1 MYSED
6 SGSIGGKVE
15 MNAHGDYAD
24 GSRMRIVFLCD
35 QYPPVVWDGAGTYT
49 HAAAHALAELGHD
62 VHVVACEGRRWS
74 DTVDGGVS
82 VHRRPALTIPVT
94 KLLGPF
100 RRLVIGAHS
109 PRDSLSIRASLAAS
123 YALWM
128 RLLHLRPD
136 VVETQDGE
144 TRGLFFAL
152 RHSVPLVIYL
162 HTPTMLDVW
171 LMGRPLSWRGR
182 LADRIDRLSSDRAD
196 VLTSPSQLLVDT
208 LRRFGWLEGEVP
220 EIIPPPAPAGPW
232 AEVSSALPTDPVVLV
247 AGRQEWRKGGDVIVE
262 ALPRLVGIEGVE
274 GLFAGASSGL
284 VGGRPYQ
291 EWLSDRA
298 DAVGAPCRFLGPVR
312 RDAMADLYGRSRVV
326 AVPSRYENFSTV
338 AVEAMA
344 CGRPVV
350 CSATGGIAPLVERW
364 GAGTVVPPDDP
375 VALAGALAPFLASP
389 EWAAEVGERGRTAV
403 RRELDPEVIARREA
417 AYEKA
422 VEKHHAR
429 ARSTRAAAA
438 SA

>member
-220 EIIPPPAPAGPW
+220 EIIPPGACGAMGRGFFGSAHRSRRVGGRAPGVEKGRGRDCRGTP
-232 AEVSSALPTDPVVLV
+232 ETRRDRRRGGSVRRCFLRTGGRSALPGMAQRPS
-247 AGRQEWRKGGDVIVE
+247 RRSRS
-262 ALPRLVGIEGVE
+262 ALQVPGPGTARRH
-274 GLFAGASSGL
+274 
-284 VGGRPYQ
+284 GRP
-291 EWLSDRA
+291 L
-298 DAVGAPCRFLGPVR
+298 
-312 RDAMADLYGRSRVV
+312 
-326 AVPSRYENFSTV
+326 
-338 AVEAMA
+338 
-344 CGRPVV
+344 RP
-350 CSATGGIAPLVERW
+350 
-364 GAGTVVPPDDP
+364 
-375 VALAGALAPFLASP
+375 
-389 EWAAEVGERGRTAV
+389 
-403 RRELDPEVIARREA
+403 
-417 AYEKA
+417 
-422 VEKHHAR
+422 
-429 ARSTRAAAA
+429 
-438 SA
+438 